1 MARLYE
7 RRAVRADGQR
17 DLARFPATRSMP
29 PTPPRPWRLLVLT
42 SGGWSHASSRIRAAQ
57 VAPLLDPP
65 FRVTWRPRVADGG
78 SALGR
83 AIAKRWNTLRRA
95 AHIALGR
102 ADVVFAQRIAL
113 APWQLRRL
121 RARRIPLVYDVDDA
135 LHLDAPEATAR
146 MVTAAARVVVST
158 PALVPFCEAHGK
170 TPAVIPTPVDTDRV
184 TPAAA
189 PPDVFTVGWMGSP
202 WTSPY
207 LDALARPLADLGR
220 QREIR
225 VLLVGAA
232 PDALSGLPNV
242 ERVAWSFD
250 AEPDVL
256 RRMSVGVMPLPDDDW
271 TRAKGGY
278 KLLAYM
284 AAGLPCVASP
294 VGVNREIV
302 EPGATGFWATTPAE
316 WTEALL
322 TLCDDADLWAAM
334 GREGR
339 ARAERTYSRDVC
351 AAALRDVLVGAVT
364 EGVSS

>member
-1 MARLYE
+1 M
-7 RRAVRADGQR
+7 
-17 DLARFPATRSMP
+17 
-29 PTPPRPWRLLVLT
+29 LT

-57 VAPLLDPP
+57 YALDPP
-65 FRVTWRPRVADGG
+65 FRTTWRPRVPDGG
-78 SALGR
+78 GVLHR
-83 AIAKRWNTLRRA
+83 AVAKRWATLRRA
-95 AHIALGR
+95 AHVALGPF
-102 ADVVFAQRIAL
+102 DVVLAQRIAL

-146 MVTAAARVVVST
+146 MVTAATRVVVST
-158 PALVPFCEAHGK
+158 PALVPFCETHGK
-170 TPAVIPTPVDTDRV
+170 TPVVIPTPVDTDRV

-207 LDALARPLADLGR
+207 LAELAGPLAELAR
-220 QREIR
+220 QRPIR

-232 PDALSGLPNV
+232 PDALAGLENV
-242 ERVAWSFD
+242 ERVAWTFD

-302 EPGATGFWATTPAE
+302 EPGATGFWASTPDD
-316 WTEALL
+316 WTSALL
-322 TLCDDADLWAAM
+322 RLCDDADLRAAM
-334 GREGR
+334 GQEGR
-339 ARAERTYSRDVC
+339 SRAERTYSRDVC
-351 AAALRDVLVGAVT
+351 AIALRDVLVEAVTSGST
-364 EGVSS
+364 EGVAP